1 MLLAI
6 NPTST
11 LPPPISCLYQNP
23 SRRSSKPK
31 QVSDNLSVPPTKGK
45 QQTVKRFS
53 NEDQIHK

>member
-11 LPPPISCLYQNP
+11 PPHKLSLPKPLW
-23 SRRSSKPK
+23 RSSNK
-31 QVSDNLSVPPTKGK
+31 VPTIYLFSPTKGK

-53 NEDQIHK
+53 IEDQIHK